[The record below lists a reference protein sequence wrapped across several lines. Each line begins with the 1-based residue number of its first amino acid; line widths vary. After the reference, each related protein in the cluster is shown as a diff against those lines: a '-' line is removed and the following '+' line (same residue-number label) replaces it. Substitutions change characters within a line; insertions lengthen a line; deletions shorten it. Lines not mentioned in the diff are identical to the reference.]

1 MIRREYRLI
10 LPLLVLLLAQLACAA
25 LSSTP
30 DPTATLP
37 VTTAADPFE
46 QTADPALC
54 PVNPNAEPEPTGIIE
69 SVTMSRGVEGDEQTP
84 VDVSDTFAPPDT
96 VHAVVSIVDAPLGT
110 KFKATWKVVDIG
122 DTTSCNTVITEYDIE
137 TDGTRNIDFS
147 LIPNTDL
154 PVGSYKVEIS
164 VNGALDH
171 VAFFNVQE

>member
-1 MIRREYRLI
+1 MIPRKLHLI

-25 LSSTP
+25 LNSTP

-37 VTTAADPFE
+37 VTTGANPLE

-54 PVNPNAEPEPTGIIE
+54 PVNPNAEPDPTGLIE
-69 SVTMSRGVEGDEQTP
+69 SVTMAHGVEGDEQVP
-84 VDVSDTFAPPDT
+84 VDVSDTFSPPDT

-110 KFKATWKVVDIG
+110 QFKATWKVVDIG
-122 DTTSCNTVITEYDIE
+122 DPSSCNTVITEYEID

-154 PVGSYKVEIS
+154 PPGSYKVEIS
-164 VNGALDH
+164 VNGTLDQI
-171 VAFFNVQE
+171 AFFSVQE